1 MRITNNIV
9 LRNVTTGLAANR
21 DAVLKLQQ
29 EVSSGLKFQSASDDP
44 TAADQV
50 MGSSSGLAAI
60 DQYKRNI
67 DAAKSRNSMEDSSLS
82 QVTDLLARAK
92 EIMVG
97 QATGTA
103 TGATRQVASK
113 EMEQLFNQAVAVG
126 NTQLSGS
133 YVFGGDAASTT
144 PFISTGT
151 GATLDFTT
159 SNPTGAHAISVAAG
173 QTVIPTH
180 DGKQIF
186 LDTNVL
192 TSLRDASRALATNDT
207 VAGTASLNTLDGAF
221 QKVQEL
227 LGETGARTNTLDIAA
242 QNLTALKTNL
252 TAFRSNAQ
260 DVDIEAAVTALV
272 TKQTAY
278 QAAMMSTSKIL
289 GMSLADYLK

>member
-97 QATGTA
+97 QSTSTA
-103 TGATRQVASK
+103 TAASRQVASK